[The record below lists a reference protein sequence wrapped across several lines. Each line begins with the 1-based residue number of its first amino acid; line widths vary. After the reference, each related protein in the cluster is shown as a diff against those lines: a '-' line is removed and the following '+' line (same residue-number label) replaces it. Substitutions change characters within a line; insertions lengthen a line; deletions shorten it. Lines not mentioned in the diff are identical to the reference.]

1 MEKEKKTN
9 LALIRQLSAS
19 SHAKQE
25 RELNDYYA
33 TPTFITDAFLKALE
47 ADGDKLSPEI
57 WEPAAGERHIE
68 QVLTKAGY
76 SVVCTDIVER
86 AEGVK
91 YGDFLNIAVNGKVF
105 DNNDYSQYPWIL
117 ENMQNGKFACNCDI
131 VTNPPYSLASEFY
144 EHGCELV
151 SKGHKVCMFVKIQFL
166 ETQKRYE
173 LFKKFP
179 PKKVYICVN
188 RVECGKNGDFGSNA
202 GHGGAACYIWLVYEK
217 GYVGAPA
224 FGWIN
229 GKNDE

>member
-1 MEKEKKTN
+1 MAKENNTN

-33 TPTFITDAFLKALE
+33 TPPFITEAFLEALK
-47 ADGDKLSPEI
+47 ADGDSLSSEI

-68 QVLTKAGY
+68 KILTNAGH
-76 SVVCTDIVER
+76 SVICTDIVQR
-86 AEGVK
+86 TEGVH
-91 YGDFLNIAVNGKVF
+91 YGDFLNIAVNGRVF
-105 DNNDYSQYPWIL
+105 DDTDYSQYPWIL
-117 ENMQNGKFACNCDI
+117 ENLKTGKYMVKCDI

-144 EHGCELV
+144 EHACELV
-151 SKGHKVCMFVKIQFL
+151 ANGHKVCMFVKIQFL

-179 PKKVYICVN
+179 PKKAYICVN
-188 RVECGKNGDFGSNA
+188 RVECGKNGDFGPND
-202 GHGGAACYIWLVYEK
+202 GNGGAACYIWLVYEK
-217 GYVGAPA
+217 GYEGKPE

-229 GKNDE
+229 SKD